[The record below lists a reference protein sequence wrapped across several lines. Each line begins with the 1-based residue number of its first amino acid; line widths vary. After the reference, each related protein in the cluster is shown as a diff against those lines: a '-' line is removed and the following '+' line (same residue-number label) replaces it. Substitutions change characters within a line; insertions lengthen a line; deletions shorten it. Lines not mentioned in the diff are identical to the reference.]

1 MTDRS
6 LAARL
11 EAWLNPLPT
20 CALMAGLQLDVFTH
34 LSRRPSTAS
43 ELAAALGVDERR
55 LSQLLRALSAL
66 DLLHISLDEET
77 APGDSHR
84 ACEAVYHAGEE
95 VTALLSTDSSRFIG
109 QDHALAHRFMRAGT
123 RLATA
128 IRTGKAQGADLAGHT
143 NEHERAHFQQ
153 ELFGGAQALGH
164 KLVRR
169 GWLDGCHR
177 VVDAGGGTGGLAL
190 AVSSATETEM
200 IVLERASVVGLAQ
213 QAIDD
218 HRVPVSVTHGDVCD
232 PEDDIEQRLRL
243 PVDAVL
249 GVAFLQVL
257 GPSLAAAAVRRMVR
271 WLRSGG
277 LLLITGIGIIDND
290 RRSPAAAAV
299 ADVLFG
305 VLYEEGRTYTIGQI
319 TAWME
324 DAGLAQVTV
333 DRLDDD
339 RLVLRGW
346 RSA

>member
-1 MTDRS
+1 

-55 LSQLLRALSAL
+55 LSQLLRALSAV

-84 ACEAVYHAGEE
+84 ACKVVYHAGEE

-109 QDHALAHRFMRAGT
+109 QDHALAHRFMRAST

-169 GWLDGCHR
+169 GWLD
-177 VVDAGGGTGGLAL
+177 AL

-218 HRVPVSVTHGDVCD
+218 HRFPVSVTHGDVCD

-257 GPSLAAAAVRRMVR
+257 GPSLASAAVRRMVR

-305 VLYEEGRTYTIGQI
+305 VLYEEGRTYMIGQI

>member
-1 MTDRS
+1 

-20 CALMAGLQLDVFTH
+20 CALMAGLQLAVLTH

-55 LSQLLRALSAL
+55 LSQLLRALSAV
-66 DLLHISLDEET
+66 DLLHISLDDET

-164 KLVRR
+164 ELVRR

-177 VVDAGGGTGGLAL
+177 VVDAGGGTAGLAL

-218 HRVPVSVTHGDVCD
+218 HRFPVSVTHGDVCD
-232 PEDDIEQRLRL
+232 PDDDIEQRLRL

-249 GVAFLQVL
+249 A
-257 GPSLAAAAVRRMVR
+257 SAAVRRMVR

-333 DRLDDD
+333 DRQDDD